1 MTIHIK
7 NGSIDT
13 NISRRGFVAG
23 GAGLT
28 FAFTLGGFGRD
39 GEALGA
45 TQPTKF
51 NAFCSI
57 AADNTVTIVCP
68 AAEMGQGVYTSLPLI
83 LAEELDADWSKV
95 KTEFAP
101 ANPKLYGSPHK
112 VWGGQTPQITAASV
126 AVPGYFMP
134 LRMAGAQARKVLL
147 DAAAEKWKVP
157 VSELTTDKSTVIHKK
172 SGKRISYGELAAFA
186 TVPTEPPKIT
196 EADLKKPAQFK
207 LIGRKDIG
215 RSDVPLKVNGSAQ
228 YGIDV
233 RVPGMVYAS
242 VLQSPME
249 GAKPKDGGVNIPD
262 VMKIKGVTK
271 VIPLPFGVAVIG
283 DTVEATRAGVQAL
296 KVTWDT
302 SGAIAAGFDSDK
314 AKADYAAKG
323 KDPNAETKIEY
334 QVGDAK
340 AGLGAAAKTVE
351 AAYWSE
357 HCYHAQMEPMN
368 AVAQVSEDGK
378 SADIWVGTQFGA
390 LAAGIISGILK
401 TTPDQIRIHN
411 QFLGGGYGR
420 RIYPDAAI
428 QATILSNITKKPV
441 KMILMREEDIAAAR
455 PRPMT
460 YHALKAG
467 LDAKGNLVAW
477 HHRMVSENVDAL
489 AAPPRFQ
496 ATGGK
501 DYIGARGLDQAFYA
515 IPNVLADYARE
526 IRGMRVQPWRGIGS
540 GYNKFAAEAFLDEV
554 AAAAGKDPLALRLE
568 LTKDKPRANAVL
580 KAVAEMSDFGKK
592 RPGRGMGIA
601 FSDYHDTLS
610 AGVAEVSLDQ
620 KTGKIKVHNY
630 WVAVDPGLV
639 VQPDNVVAQIESAVI
654 YGLSAA
660 LIEELTI
667 KDGAVQA
674 TNFDS
679 YPVMRMSEVPE
690 IHTKVMANN
699 NPPSGMGEIGVMAV
713 APAIASA
720 VFQLTGKRLR
730 HLPMT
735 AERVKK
741 ALA

>member
-7 NGSIDT
+7 NGSLDT
-13 NISRRGFVAG
+13 SISRRGFVSGA
-23 GAGLT
+23 AGLT
-28 FAFTLGGFGRD
+28 FAFTLGGLGRG

-51 NAFCSI
+51 NAFVSI
-57 AADNTVTIVCP
+57 AGDNTITVVCP
-68 AAEMGQGVYTSLPLI
+68 SAEMGQGVYTSLPLI

-101 ANPKLYGSPHK
+101 ANPKVYGNYHRLFS
-112 VWGGQTPQITAASV
+112 GAQITAASV
-126 AVPGYFMP
+126 AVAGYFMP

-147 DAAAEKWKVP
+147 DAVADKWKVP
-157 VSELTTDKSTVIHKK
+157 VAELTTEKSTIIHKK
-172 SGKRISYGELAAFA
+172 SGKRISYGEVVAFA
-186 TVPTEPPKIT
+186 SVPAEPPKVS
-196 EADLKKPAQFK
+196 EADLKKPSQFK

-215 RSDVPLKVNGSAQ
+215 RSDVPSKVNGSAQ

-233 RVPGMVYAS
+233 QVPGMVYAS

-262 VMKIKGVTK
+262 VMKIKGVSK
-271 VIPLPFGVAVIG
+271 VIPLPFGVAVFG
-283 DTVEATRAGVQAL
+283 DSVEATRSGVQAL

-302 SGAIAAGFDSDK
+302 SGAAAAGFDSEK

-323 KDPNAETKIEY
+323 KDAAAETKVEY

-340 AGLGAAAKTVE
+340 VGIGGAAKTVE
-351 AAYWSE
+351 ALYWTE
-357 HCYHAQMEPMN
+357 YTYHAQMEPMN

-378 SADIWVGTQFGA
+378 SADIWIGTQFGA
-390 LAAGIISGILK
+390 LAALIISGILK
-401 TTPDQIRIHN
+401 TTPDQIRIHQ

-420 RIYPDAAI
+420 RLYPDAAI
-428 QATILSNITKKPV
+428 QATILSNIIKKPV
-441 KMILMREEDIAAAR
+441 KLILTREEDLAAAR

-460 YHALKAG
+460 HHVLKAG
-467 LDAKGNLVAW
+467 LDGKGNVVAW
-477 HHRMVSENVDAL
+477 HHRLVSENVDAV
-489 AAPPRFQ
+489 AAPPRFK

-515 IPNVLADYARE
+515 IPNALGDYVRE
-526 IRGMRVQPWRGIGS
+526 ERGMRVHAWRGIGS

-554 AAAAGKDPLALRLE
+554 AASAGKDPLALRLE
-568 LTKDKPRANAVL
+568 LTKDKPRANAVI
-580 KAVAEMSDFGKK
+580 KAVAEMSDFTRK
-592 RPGRGMGIA
+592 RPGHGMGLA

-610 AGVAEVSLDQ
+610 AGVAEISFDA

-630 WVAVDPGLV
+630 WIAVDPGLV
-639 VQPDNVVAQIESAVI
+639 IQPDHVHAQLESAVI

-660 LIEELTI
+660 LIEEFAV

-690 IHTKVMANN
+690 IHTKIVATD
-699 NPPSGMGEIGVMAV
+699 NPPSGMGEIGVITV
-713 APAIASA
+713 APAIANA
-720 VFQLTGKRLR
+720 MFQLTGKRLR

-735 AERVKK
+735 AERVQAALK
-741 ALA
+741 A

>member
-1 MTIHIK
+1 MTIQIR
-7 NGSIDT
+7 NGSLDT
-13 NISRRGFVAG
+13 SISRRGFVSGAAG
-23 GAGLT
+23 MT
-28 FAFTLGGFGRD
+28 FAFTLGGIGRG

-51 NAFCSI
+51 NAWVSI
-57 AADNTVTIVCP
+57 APNNTISIVCP

-101 ANPKLYGSPHK
+101 ANPKVYGNPHTLFH
-112 VWGGQTPQITAASV
+112 GAQITAASV
-126 AVPGYFMP
+126 SVPGYFTP

-147 DAAAEKWKVP
+147 DAVAEKWKVP
-157 VSELTTDKSTVIHKK
+157 VSELTTDKSTISHKK
-172 SGKRISYGELAAFA
+172 SGRKITYGEVVAFA
-186 TVPTEPPKIT
+186 TIPAEPPKIS

-215 RSDVPLKVNGSAQ
+215 RSDVPSKVNGSAI

-233 RVPGMVYAS
+233 QVPGMVYAS
-242 VLQSPME
+242 VLQAPME
-249 GAKPKDGGVNIPD
+249 GAKSKDVNAPD
-262 VMKIKGVTK
+262 VMKIKGVTQ
-271 VIPLPFGVAVIG
+271 VLPLPFGVAVIG
-283 DTVEATRAGVQAL
+283 DSVEATRAGVQAL
-296 KVTWDT
+296 KV
-302 SGAIAAGFDSDK
+302 
-314 AKADYAAKG
+314 AKSDYAAKA
-323 KDPNAETKIEY
+323 KDPNVETKVEY
-334 QVGDAK
+334 QVGDVK
-340 AGLGAAAKTVE
+340 AGMSGAARTVE

-357 HCYHAQMEPMN
+357 YTYHAQMEPMN
-368 AVAQVSEDGK
+368 AVAKVSEDGK
-378 SADIWVGTQFGA
+378 SADIWTGTQFGA
-390 LAAGIISGILK
+390 LAAQILSGILK
-401 TTPDQIRIHN
+401 TTPDQIRVHQ

-420 RIYPDAAI
+420 RIWPDAAI

-441 KMILMREEDIAAAR
+441 KLILTREEDLVAAR

-460 YHALKAG
+460 HHLLKAG
-467 LDAKGNLVAW
+467 LDAKGNVVSW
-477 HHRMVSENVDAL
+477 HHRLVSENVDAV
-489 AAPPRFQ
+489 AAPPRFK

-515 IPNVLADYARE
+515 IPNALAEYVRE
-526 IRGMRVQPWRGIGS
+526 ERGMRVHAWRGIGS

-554 AAAAGKDPLALRLE
+554 AQAAGKDPLALRLE

-580 KAVAEMSDFGKK
+580 KAVAEMSDFTRK

-610 AGVAEVSLDQ
+610 AGVAEISLDE

-630 WVAVDPGLV
+630 WIVADPGLV
-639 VQPDNVVAQIESAVI
+639 VQPDSANAQLESAVV

-660 LIEELTI
+660 LIEQLPF
-667 KDGAVQA
+667 KDGTVQA

-679 YPVMRMSEVPE
+679 YPVMRMSEMPE
-690 IHTKVMANN
+690 IHTRILATN
-699 NPPSGMGEIGVMAV
+699 NPPSGMGEIGVV
-713 APAIASA
+713 TVGPAIANA
-720 VFQLTGKRLR
+720 VFQLSGKRLR